1 MKSAQY
7 GTNVYNAASFPHE
20 GTWIEI
26 EASVQ
31 IPLYGYV
38 VPHEGTWI
46 EITEHSVSPFR
57 KQPSFPTRERGLK
70 FDQERLKDPQKL
82 SFPTRERGLKYQ
94 RKEIRG
100 D

>member
-1 MKSAQY
+1 MTSTVVPHE
-7 GTNVYNAASFPHE
+7 GTWIEIRTVRYQRIQRSVVPHE

-70 FDQERLKDPQKL
+70 
-82 SFPTRERGLKYQ
+82 
-94 RKEIRG
+94 
-100 D
+100 